1 MKKNTYIQPLS
12 EVVNIQFCS
21 IVCASA
27 DPDLTLEGGGHG
39 LGRAPRRS
47 SPIPL

>member
-21 IVCASA
+21 IVCSSA
-27 DPDLTLEGGGHG
+27 DPDLTLGGGSSQQ
-39 LGRAPRRS
+39 GRAPKRS
-47 SPIPL
+47 QPIPF